1 MFFKYKRELERVNA
15 EKRTSGKE
23 DVKASRTLPQLE
35 ISVEECSNKPKEAY
49 VESYEP
55 QANDGDSRL
64 GE

>member
-15 EKRTSGKE
+15 EKRASGKE
-23 DVKASRTLPQLE
+23 DVKAALPQLE

-49 VESYEP
+49 LESYEP